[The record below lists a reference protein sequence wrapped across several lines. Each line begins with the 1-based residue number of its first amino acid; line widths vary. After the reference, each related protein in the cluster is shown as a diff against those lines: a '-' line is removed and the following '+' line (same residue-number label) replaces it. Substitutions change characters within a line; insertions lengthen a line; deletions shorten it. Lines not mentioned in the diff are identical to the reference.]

1 VRRKNY
7 ELANP
12 GNERFVVWVP
22 ADAALAHVKELMAA
36 GLGYKTIARRA
47 GVAASSVGALLFP
60 TPSRGRGVRQK
71 IRAVT
76 RDRLLAVPV
85 PGPEGLL
92 PGQYVTAVPTTN
104 RVRAL
109 HRLGYSMHVI
119 AARAGLDHQRV
130 RKAAAHPEAHTTVAT
145 HNAIA
150 DLFAELWNKP
160 PAPSSPHAQG
170 SATRS
175 HNMAK
180 RRGWPM
186 PIEIDERGYIDADE
200 PEADIDPIAVQ
211 RVIAGEGRAVLTS
224 PEVMAAIALGV
235 KQGLSFGEIAERL
248 GSTRDAVQGRA
259 ARAGIRSEWA
269 A

>member
-92 PGQYVTAVPTTN
+92 PGQ
-104 RVRAL
+104 
-109 HRLGYSMHVI
+109 
-119 AARAGLDHQRV
+119 
-130 RKAAAHPEAHTTVAT
+130 
-145 HNAIA
+145 
-150 DLFAELWNKP
+150 
-160 PAPSSPHAQG
+160 
-170 SATRS
+170 
-175 HNMAK
+175 
-180 RRGWPM
+180 
-186 PIEIDERGYIDADE
+186 
-200 PEADIDPIAVQ
+200 
-211 RVIAGEGRAVLTS
+211 
-224 PEVMAAIALGV
+224 
-235 KQGLSFGEIAERL
+235 
-248 GSTRDAVQGRA
+248 
-259 ARAGIRSEWA
+259 
-269 A
+269 